1 MVPWEVPIGGGSIQG
16 KIGSEVP
23 KSSMRSTSSGG
34 GVNILGKFIPKVL
47 KSSMKGSS
55 SGWGELRTKVPKSSM
70 RNSSYGGGGLFWV
83 SSYPKSLS
91 PLWEVHFLE
100 EGVFWMSSDL
110 KCPSPPWEV
119 LLQKHKHTW
128 VMDISAQFK
137 EWNYVLY
144 RQQNL
149 NNCNCKNL
157 YYIESNNKKEHCT
170 MYKKGINTLLWL
182 KIENNLKIPLRVY
195 CWLAQIQNS

>member
-1 MVPWEVPIGGGSIQG
+1 MRRYHEKFQFGGVFRVRLDLKSQSPPWEVPVLVGEWVFWVSSYPKFLSPPWKVPVLGGVSWVS
-16 KIGSEVP
+16 SEP
-23 KSSMRSTSSGG
+23 KSLSHPWE
-34 GVNILGKFIPKVL
+34 IPV
-47 KSSMKGSS
+47 M
-55 SGWGELRTKVPKSSM
+55 
-70 RNSSYGGGGLFWV
+70 GGLFWV
-83 SSYPKSLS
+83 ISYPKSLS

-110 KCPSPPWEV
+110 KSPSPPWEV

-170 MYKKGINTLLWL
+170 M
-182 KIENNLKIPLRVY
+182 
-195 CWLAQIQNS
+195 